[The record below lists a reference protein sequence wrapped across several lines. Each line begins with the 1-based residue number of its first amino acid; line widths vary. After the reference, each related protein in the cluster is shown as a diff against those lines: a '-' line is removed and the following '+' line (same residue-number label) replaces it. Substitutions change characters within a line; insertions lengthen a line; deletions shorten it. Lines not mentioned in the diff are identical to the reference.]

1 MSRWLLNLF
10 FLLGTFALASAA
22 SDSAAAEQRLLERAR
37 QEAPGEVQL
46 HVIKTTGRMADFA
59 AKVRKVERVPGWPQ
73 VRAEGEAAFSAWD
86 NHKRDF
92 AWRSEKFEVL
102 WDVTD
107 RGELKLNEVTVGGIS
122 RKADS

>member
-1 MSRWLLNLF
+1 MSRY
-10 FLLGTFALASAA
+10 LLGLALLCGGLSPLRADDAA
-22 SDSAAAEQRLLERAR
+22 VAEQRLLDRAR

-46 HVIKTTGRMADFA
+46 HIVKTTGRMADFA

-73 VRAEGEAAFSAWD
+73 VRAEGEAAYSAWD

-102 WDVTD
+102 WDVSD
-107 RGELKLNEVTVGGIS
+107 RGDLKLNAVTLGGIS